1 VRIHYADHN
10 DMSGRQN
17 SAKKEKGRFA
27 LSCHCRHV
35 NSFSI
40 AFGMS
45 AVSVGRVK
53 SLHNI
58 GNSIVAFYAA
68 ETGIERGLREAV
80 DGSYSIP
87 HDYLDLDGDGVEGPD
102 DAIYQV
108 QGLNNGEGNCPVT
121 YSFCL
126 KSKGIYKD
134 SSRSIQVNMK

>member
-1 VRIHYADHN
+1 MPITTICPGAKTAPKKKKGVSLYLAIVA
-10 DMSGRQN
+10 MSI
-17 SAKKEKGRFA
+17 
-27 LSCHCRHV
+27 L
-35 NSFSI
+35 FSI